1 MYVRQPCG
9 HVCALHSSPQS
20 SSNVMGGP
28 AGGDGAEG
36 GEGDGTGGDCG
47 AGGGLGGG
55 RGGWLTAREEMVRVS
70 GEREVAAAMAD

>member
-1 MYVRQPCG
+1 
-9 HVCALHSSPQS
+9 
-20 SSNVMGGP
+20 MGGP

-36 GEGDGTGGDCG
+36 GEGDGTGGNCG

-70 GEREVAAAMAD
+70 GEREVAAAMADRIAVA